1 MKMNV
6 YLFQPQFSVEIR
18 NDINY
23 WLPYSVGSLWSY
35 AQQFDFVK
43 NNFNLKEL
51 IFKREDPK
59 EILKR
64 LDNPTI
70 CGFSCYVW
78 NQQYCL
84 QVAKL
89 IKEKFPDCHI
99 EFGGPQTSASMLKYD
114 FIDSIMLAEGES
126 NFVSL
131 LEHILNGTEPPE
143 IFPKNRLENLE
154 IPSPYTT
161 GIFDQIIK
169 DNPDALWAMVL
180 ETNRGCPYQCT
191 FCDWGSNIYS
201 KVRRFGLEKVE
212 EELLWAE
219 KNKVAYIFVA
229 DANFGI
235 FKDRDVEIAKLLR
248 RTADRGYLES
258 VNVQY
263 AKNSTEIVF
272 EIAKI
277 LGNLTRGITVSVQSM
292 NDKTLEV
299 IKRKNLDVNNLKKMM
314 RLGQEH
320 QIGTYTE
327 IILGLPLENLETW
340 KDGLGEILE
349 VGQHDSIDIWF
360 CQLLENSELNSFQS
374 KMKYGIKNITACDY
388 MPFGNSNDY
397 TEISEEISLI
407 SSTNTM
413 SLEDMTEAYMFGWI
427 IIHFHIGGY
436 SQQYAKYCRNILGV
450 SYRSFYEKLQEI
462 VIKNPV
468 FENHYN
474 LLKETVYRYLK
485 TGKLTDD
492 SIRPLILD
500 SNKQRGH
507 GLGSESFKYVY
518 DNRNIVYNLGSR
530 CSSTF
535 GEMPEILDKLQKSFI
550 YDEEETYPIK
560 IELPWNFITWEE
572 ENTEYLIDKR
582 HSVDKDFN
590 FYLARRRGLLKNSFT
605 KIFESEKI
613 DESKSNTVAI

>member
-1 MKMNV
+1 MSSLRNKKNV

-18 NDINY
+18 NEINY
-23 WLPYSVGSLWSY
+23 WLPYSVGCLWSY
-35 AQQFDFVK
+35 AQQFDLVRE
-43 NNFNLKEL
+43 NFELKEFF
-51 IFKREDPK
+51 FKREDPE

-64 LDNPTI
+64 LEDPVV

-84 QVAKL
+84 HIAKL
-89 IKEKFPDCHI
+89 IKEKFPTCHI
-99 EFGGPQTSASMLKYD
+99 EFGGPQTSSSMLKYD
-114 FIDSIMLAEGES
+114 FIDSIMLAEGEL

-131 LEHILNGTEPPE
+131 LEHIHNNTTPPE

-154 IPSPYTT
+154 VPSPYIT
-161 GIFDQIIK
+161 GVFDKIIK
-169 DNPDALWAMVL
+169 DNPDVLWAMVL
-180 ETNRGCPYQCT
+180 ESNRGCPYQCT

-201 KVRRFGLEKVE
+201 KVRRFNLEKVE

-219 KNKVAYIFVA
+219 KNRVAYIFLA

-235 FKDRDVEIAKLLR
+235 FKDRDVEIAKMLR
-248 RTADRGYLES
+248 RTADRGFLES

-292 NDKTLEV
+292 HNETLEV

-314 RLGQEH
+314 RLGHEH

-327 IILGLPLENLETW
+327 IILGLPLETIETW

-360 CQLLENSELNSFQS
+360 CQLLENSELNSFES
-374 KMKYGIKNITACDY
+374 KLKYGIKTITANDY

-397 TEISEEISLI
+397 NEISEEISLI

-413 SLEDMTEAYMFGWI
+413 SLEDMVEAYMFGWI

-436 SQQYAKYCRNILGV
+436 TQQYAKYCRNVLDV
-450 SYRSFYEKLQEI
+450 SYRKFYETLQKI
-462 VIKNPV
+462 IINDPV
-468 FENHYN
+468 FKDHYTS
-474 LLKETVYRYLK
+474 LKDIVYRYLK
-485 TGKLTDD
+485 TGKLVDD

-500 SNKQRGH
+500 SNRQRGH

-518 DNRNIVYNLGSR
+518 DHRQHVYELGTE
-530 CSSTF
+530 CLKIF
-535 GEMPEILDKLQKSFI
+535 GEFLPVVDSLQKSFI
-550 YDEEETYPIK
+550 YDQDETYPVK
-560 IELPWNFITWEE
+560 ISLPWNFITWERE
-572 ENTEYLIDKR
+572 TTEYLIDKK
-582 HSVDKDFN
+582 HDVDKDFN
-590 FYLARRRGLLKNSFT
+590 FYLVRRRGLLKNSFT
-605 KIFESEKI
+605 KIL
-613 DESKSNTVAI
+613 